1 MVGDRTM
8 LKLSQDKTETK
19 GNESKRLVVF
29 YLRGIN
35 NDIHYFM
42 ILYSW
47 FSSTGTGIQRFIASN
62 NNNNNNNSKHAWFG
76 MLDVLPHFLKILFY
90 YTRH

>member
-1 MVGDRTM
+1 MVGDGTM

-47 FSSTGTGIQRFIASN
+47 FSSTGRYRY
-62 NNNNNNNSKHAWFG
+62 SKVHS
-76 MLDVLPHFLKILFY
+76 KQQQQQQQQQQ
-90 YTRH
+90 